1 MFSTDIKQYIE
12 SNCLIGV
19 DDKVIVGLSGGA
31 DSVALLAVLAE
42 LRIPLVAAHCNF
54 HLRGDESNR
63 DERFCRDLCRRL
75 GVELLTIDF
84 DVASQMDQTGESVEM
99 ACRTLRYEWWRSL
112 VESGAG
118 SLIAVGHHREDNIET
133 FFINL
138 FRGCGLAG
146 LKGML
151 PKNGRII
158 RPLLFTTRG
167 MIEDYLMKK
176 GLGFVTDS
184 TNLED
189 EYRRNKIR
197 LNIMPVIER
206 EFPGASE
213 AICRTMENLRRNHTV
228 YTDHISC
235 LQRQFTDDGGRI
247 DVKGIIE
254 STSDPAT
261 SLYELISPSGLKYPV
276 AMDIIKS
283 VTDGIDKGGRHFGTY
298 MLDRGTLYTKA
309 PEADNRELEIE
320 YMTARDFE
328 EILKS
333 GKPGND
339 VLYLDADAVQGK
351 HLSVREWRNGDRLAP
366 FGMKG
371 TRLVSDILSDAKI
384 PLDEKKNVKI
394 VECDGTI
401 LWVVGFRTSRHF
413 PVTAATQRV
422 AAVSF
427 R

>member
-1 MFSTDIKQYIE
+1 MFSTDVKQYIE

-42 LRIPLVAAHCNF
+42 LGIPLVAAHCNF

-63 DERFCRDLCRRL
+63 DESFCRDLCRKL
-75 GVELLTIDF
+75 GLELLTIDF

-112 VESGAG
+112 VESGTG

-151 PKNGRII
+151 PKNDRII
-158 RPLLFTTRG
+158 RPLLFTTRE
-167 MIEDYLMKK
+167 MIEDYLMEK

-189 EYRRNKIR
+189 GYRRNKIR

-235 LQRQFTDDGGRI
+235 LQRQFTDAGGHI

-261 SLYELISPSGLKYPV
+261 SLYELISPLGLKYPV

-283 VTDGIDKGGRHFGTY
+283 VTDGIDKGGRHFGSY
-298 MLDRGTLYTKA
+298 MLDRGILYTKA
-309 PEADNRELEIE
+309 PEKDNRELEIE
-320 YMTARDFE
+320 YMTARDFG
-328 EILKS
+328 EILKA
-333 GKPGND
+333 GKPGKD
-339 VLYLDADAVQGK
+339 VLYLDADVLQGK
-351 HLSVREWRNGDRLAP
+351 PLSVREWRNGDRLAP

-394 VECDGTI
+394 VECDGKI